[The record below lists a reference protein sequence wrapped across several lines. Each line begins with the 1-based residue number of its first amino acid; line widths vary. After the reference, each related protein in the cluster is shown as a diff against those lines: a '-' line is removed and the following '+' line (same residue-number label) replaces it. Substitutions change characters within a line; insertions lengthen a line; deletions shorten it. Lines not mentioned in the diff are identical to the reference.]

1 MGLATLMP
9 ASYSKNTNN
18 STMNKEE
25 LIEKLKVIVKP
36 YTNNQEAYDNM
47 NEDTDFINDLNI
59 NSANLVDIILDI
71 EEAFD
76 ITIDNTEMERMLN
89 VKAAIEIVEAKI

>member
-1 MGLATLMP
+1 
-9 ASYSKNTNN
+9 
-18 STMNKEE
+18 MNRQE

-36 YTNNQEAYDNM
+36 YTNNPKAYDSLS
-47 NEDTDFINDLNI
+47 EETDFINDLKV

-76 ITIDNTEMERMLN
+76 IVVDNTEMERMLN
-89 VKAAIEIVEAKI
+89 VKAAVEIIESKLAEK